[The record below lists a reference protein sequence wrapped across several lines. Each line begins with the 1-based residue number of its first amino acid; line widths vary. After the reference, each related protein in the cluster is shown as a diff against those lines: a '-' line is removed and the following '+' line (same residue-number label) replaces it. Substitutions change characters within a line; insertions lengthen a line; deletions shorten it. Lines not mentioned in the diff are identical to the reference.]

1 MRILITGA
9 TGFIGKHLVNYLQ
22 KKNIDITI
30 NLQPNELNPFN
41 DLVKAITIDINNPQ
55 KVLNDFSEQ
64 KFDGIIHLA
73 TFYVKDHKIA
83 DISQMIE
90 ANIKFGTIILD
101 CAVQTNIKWFINT
114 GTFWQHY
121 NNSDYSPVN
130 LYAATKQA
138 FEGIIK
144 YYSENKMI
152 DVKTLKLCDTYGPD
166 DTRPKVF
173 NLWKKYADT
182 GEVLNM
188 SAGEQLIDI
197 LHVDDIVDGFYIL
210 SILLNEKSILIK
222 NDDCFVLKANKRYT
236 LKQLSEIF
244 EESINKKI
252 NIEWGKLPYRKR
264 EVMEPYE
271 KGIILPNWEQKI
283 DLLDGIRT
291 LF

>member
-1 MRILITGA
+1 
-9 TGFIGKHLVNYLQ
+9 
-22 KKNIDITI
+22 
-30 NLQPNELNPFN
+30 
-41 DLVKAITIDINNPQ
+41 
-55 KVLNDFSEQ
+55 
-64 KFDGIIHLA
+64 
-73 TFYVKDHKIA
+73 
-83 DISQMIE
+83 MIE